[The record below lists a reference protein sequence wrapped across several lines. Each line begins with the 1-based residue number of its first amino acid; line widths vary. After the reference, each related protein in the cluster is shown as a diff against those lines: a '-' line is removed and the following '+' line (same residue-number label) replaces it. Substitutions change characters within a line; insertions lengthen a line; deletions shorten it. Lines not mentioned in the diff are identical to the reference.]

1 MSGEVTMSGETR
13 SAVEEA
19 LENQP
24 FGALQLRVVLL
35 CALVQAFDGFDLGTI
50 GMAAPSLSKAWGVA
64 PPQFTTAFVMSSVG
78 ILVGALASGPLGD
91 RFGRKPLLIAS
102 VGLIGLFSVLSAF
115 AWSVPSITLM
125 RFLTGLGIGG
135 AMPAT
140 VALTSDYSPINRRG
154 TLIML
159 MFCGNTLGGFLGGQ
173 LVAQIL
179 PIFGWQS
186 IFLAGGVPPLLLVP
200 LLMLYLP
207 ESPRFLIAHHA
218 DAETTRR
225 ILQRLDVSAQAA
237 ASKLVDV
244 AKGNPVQQLFTGG
257 LAVATILLWVAF
269 FANLLNMYLF
279 SYWMPTVLTLSGLKP
294 ETAVFYASMFSLGGI
309 LSTLLLGPLIDRF
322 GAPRVLACSFASG
335 VVFVLLIGLTNLPAP
350 WIMLPILGAGGAMIG
365 SQLGAN
371 AMAAGLYPARI
382 RSTGVGWALGIGR
395 LGGIAGPAIGGFLLA
410 LGLPPKQIFLCAC
423 GPALIA
429 ACATIFLTVK
439 TARNAGGLVAATRTA

>member
-1 MSGEVTMSGETR
+1 MSGEPR
-13 SAVEEA
+13 SPIEEA

-64 PPQFTTAFVMSSVG
+64 PALFTGAFVMSSVG
-78 ILVGALASGPLGD
+78 ILVGALLSGPLGD
-91 RFGRKPLLIAS
+91 RYGRKPLLIIS
-102 VGLIGLFSVLSAF
+102 VAFIAVFSVLSAF
-115 AWSVPSITLM
+115 AWSIPSITVM

-135 AMPAT
+135 AMPVT
-140 VALTSDYSPINRRG
+140 VALTSDYSPIHRRG

-179 PIFGWQS
+179 PVYGWQS
-186 IFLAGGVPPLLLVP
+186 IFLAGGVPPLLLIP
-200 LLMLYLP
+200 ILMVFLP
-207 ESPRFLIAHHA
+207 ESPRFLIAHRA
-218 DAETTRR
+218 DAPATQR
-225 ILQRLDVSAQAA
+225 ILRRLNVSAQAA

-244 AKGNPVQQLFTGG
+244 AQGNPVRQLFTGG
-257 LAVATILLWVAF
+257 LAIATVLVWIVF

-279 SYWMPTVLTLSGLKP
+279 SYWMPTVLTLSGLMP
-294 ETAVFYASMFSLGGI
+294 ETAVFYASMFQLGGI
-309 LSTLLLGPLIDRF
+309 LSTALLGPMIDKF

-335 VVFVLLIGLTNLPAP
+335 VIFILAVGLYNQPTAF
-350 WIMLPILGAGGAMIG
+350 IMIPILGAGAAMIG

-371 AMAAGLYPARI
+371 AMVAALYPARI

-395 LGGIAGPAIGGFLLA
+395 LGGIAGPAIGGALLA
-410 LGLPPKQIFLCAC
+410 FGLPPKQIFLCAC

-429 ACATIFLTVK
+429 AGATLLLTVK
-439 TARNAGGLVAATRTA
+439 AARHREVMAPAAQPGTA

>member
-1 MSGEVTMSGETR
+1 MSGEMR
-13 SAVEEA
+13 SSVEEA

-64 PPQFTTAFVMSSVG
+64 PPLFTTAFVMSSVG
-78 ILVGALASGPLGD
+78 ILFGALLSGPLGD
-91 RFGRKPLLIAS
+91 RFGRKPLLIIS
-102 VGLIGLFSVLSAF
+102 VAFIAVFSILSAY
-115 AWSVPSITLM
+115 AWSIPSITVM

-135 AMPAT
+135 AMPVT
-140 VALTSDYSPINRRG
+140 VALTSDYSPIQRRG

-186 IFLAGGVPPLLLVP
+186 IFLAGGIPPLLLIP
-200 LLMLYLP
+200 ILMVFLP
-207 ESPRFLIAHHA
+207 ESPRFLIAHHV
-218 DAETTRR
+218 ETPAAHAILRR
-225 ILQRLDVSAQAA
+225 LNISAQMA

-244 AKGNPVQQLFTGG
+244 AQGNPVRQLFTGG
-257 LAVATILLWVAF
+257 LAASTILLWVAF

-279 SYWMPTVLTLSGLKP
+279 SYWMPTVLNLSGLKP

-309 LSTLLLGPLIDRF
+309 LSTLLLGPMIDRF

-335 VVFVLLIGLTNLPAP
+335 VIFVLAIGLYNLPAP
-350 WIMLPILGAGGAMIG
+350 FIMIPILGAGAAMIG

-371 AMAAGLYPARI
+371 AMASGLYPARI

-395 LGGIAGPAIGGFLLA
+395 LGGIAGPAIGGALLA
-410 LGLPPKQIFLCAC
+410 AGLPPKEIFLCAC

-429 ACATIFLTVK
+429 AGATILLTVK
-439 TARNAGGLVAATRTA
+439 AARRRGVAVPMQAT

>member
-1 MSGEVTMSGETR
+1 MMSGELKSP
-13 SAVEEA
+13 VEEA

-64 PPQFTTAFVMSSVG
+64 PPQFTIAFVMSSVG

-91 RFGRKPLLIAS
+91 RLGRKPLLVWSTAF
-102 VGLIGLFSVLSAF
+102 IGVFSVLSAF
-115 AWSVPSITLM
+115 AWSVPTITAM
-125 RFLTGLGIGG
+125 RFLTGIGIGG

-140 VALTSDYSPINRRG
+140 VALTADYSPISRRG
-154 TLIML
+154 TLLML
-159 MFCGNTLGGFLGGQ
+159 MFCGNTIGGFLGGQ

-186 IFLAGGVPPLLLVP
+186 IFLSGGLPPLILLP
-200 LLMLYLP
+200 FLLLFLP
-207 ESPRFLIAHHA
+207 ESPRFLVAHRT
-218 DAETTRR
+218 DAPATQA
-225 ILQRLDVSAQAA
+225 ILRQLNVSAQAA
-237 ASKLVDV
+237 ATKLVDV

-257 LAVATILLWVAF
+257 LAATTVLVWIVF

-279 SYWMPTVLTLSGLKP
+279 SYWMPTVLNLSGLKP
-294 ETAVFYASMFSLGGI
+294 EVAVFYASMFQLGGI
-309 LSTLLLGPLIDRF
+309 LSCLLLGPMIDRF
-322 GAPRVLACSFASG
+322 GAPKVLACSFASG
-335 VVFVLLIGLTNLPAP
+335 VIFVLTVGLGNLPAP
-350 WIMLPILGAGGAMIG
+350 FIAIPILGAGAAMIG

-371 AMAAGLYPARI
+371 AMVAALYPARI

-395 LGGIAGPAIGGFLLA
+395 LGGIAGPAIGGSLLA
-410 LGLPPKQIFLCAC
+410 FGLPPKQIFLCAC

-429 ACATIFLTVK
+429 ATCTLMLTMK
-439 TARNAGGLVAATRTA
+439 AARNREVVAATPQARTA

>member
-1 MSGEVTMSGETR
+1 MSVEVR
-13 SAVEEA
+13 SPVEEA
-19 LENQP
+19 LENQL

-64 PPQFTTAFVMSSVG
+64 PQLFTTAFVMSSVG
-78 ILVGALASGPLGD
+78 ILVGALLSGPLGD
-91 RFGRKPLLIAS
+91 RFGRKPLLIIS
-102 VGLIGLFSVLSAF
+102 VAFIGIFSVASAF
-115 AWSVPSITLM
+115 AWSIPSITAM
-125 RFLTGLGIGG
+125 RFMTGLGIGG
-135 AMPAT
+135 AMPVT
-140 VALTSDYSPINRRG
+140 VALTSDYSPIQRRG

-186 IFLAGGVPPLLLVP
+186 IFFAGGIPPLLLIP
-200 LLMLYLP
+200 FLMMFLP
-207 ESPRFLIAHHA
+207 ESPRFLIAHRG
-218 DAETTRR
+218 DAPETQDILRR
-225 ILQRLDVSAQAA
+225 LNIRPQVA
-237 ASKLVDV
+237 ASKMVDV

-257 LAVATILLWVAF
+257 LAVSTILLWIAF

-279 SYWMPTVLTLSGLKP
+279 SYWMPTVLTLSGFKP
-294 ETAVFYASMFSLGGI
+294 ENAIFYASMFSLGGI
-309 LSTLLLGPLIDRF
+309 LSTALLGPMIDKF

-335 VVFVLLIGLTNLPAP
+335 VVFVLVIGLYTLPAP
-350 WIMLPILGAGGAMIG
+350 WIMVPILGAGAAMIG

-395 LGGIAGPAIGGFLLA
+395 LGGIAGPALGGSLLA
-410 LGLPPKQIFLCAC
+410 FGLPPKQIFLCAC

-429 ACATIFLTVK
+429 AIATVLLTVK
-439 TARNAGGLVAATRTA
+439 APKQRDVVVPATPSTA